1 MQYIQSLH
9 RSQSPMHQLHA
20 GVPLVCGLAHVHGDH
35 DVAQVGV
42 HEGGLVKPPHRVHGL
57 SSGLPGHVAVVQEGI
72 LIISSDM

>member
-1 MQYIQSLH
+1 MQYIQVLH

-20 GVPLVCGLAHVHGDH
+20 GVLLVPGPAHIHGYH

-42 HEGGLVKPPHRVHGL
+42 HVAGLVKPPHRVHRL
-57 SSGLPGHVAVVQEGI
+57 TSGLPGHVAVVQEGN